1 MVYNKQQHVNRLV
14 DRPNT
19 YTITQNTDGTAK
31 ILPAWNQIA
40 GTPVDE
46 VRLNHME
53 DGIESAHKSLDEKVN
68 TIRPIFYG
76 HPSIKAFAP
85 DDHVFL
91 QFYPDK
97 DNPSKREAHIGFPN
111 NSTIDFTLANE
122 KVDGGINL
130 LTNGAGKVLI
140 NNQQVFHQG
149 NPEIQNNPNLLK
161 NSTGRFGLLGWSDQ
175 SGKKISV
182 VKGSEGEGDYFA
194 TRVGA
199 AANEHPY
206 LSSDFIDLKEN
217 TPISLSGEMQTIGI
231 TSGAIYLEVQYYK
244 SDGTLINSKNV
255 TAQNGRKWSFYFFTA
270 TTPPLTVKVKVIL
283 AINPSTTL
291 TNAAWRKIKLEAG
304 VKPTPYSAE
313 GDLGFVLAPEVNLT
327 NGTKISESVNQRTAL
342 YVHSNR
348 FDVLSQNGSNL
359 ILSANAGDR
368 SFKFLNSE
376 VMRADN
382 MGTHLATDSIHGFM
396 SSGDKKKLDKI
407 EPYATTFSNT
417 IQWELTPKNGWSTSN
432 TYEAASSA
440 LIADNNSTTGFVL
453 LMGELTLS
461 YTPAQG
467 SVMATL
473 MASHRP
479 QSIIATRV
487 PVVITELSSSEK
499 LHLGFILI
507 DGRSGDMSLHFN
519 ANTTIPM
526 GGIRV
531 VLTGACFRAKRM

>member
-31 ILPAWNQIA
+31 ILPAWKQIA

-53 DGIESAHKSLDEKVN
+53 DGIESAHKSLEEKVN
-68 TIRPIFYG
+68 AIRPVFYG
-76 HPSIKAFAP
+76 YPSIKAFAP

-130 LTNGAGKVLI
+130 LSNGAGKVLV

-199 AANEHPY
+199 AANERPY
-206 LSSDFIDLKEN
+206 LSSDFIDMKEN
-217 TPISLSGEMQTIGI
+217 TPLSLSGEMQTIGI

-244 SDGTLINSKNV
+244 ADGTLINSKNV

-270 TTPPLTVKVKVIL
+270 TTPALTAKVKVLL

-304 VKPTPYSAE
+304 TKPTPYSVE

-327 NGTKISESVNQRTAL
+327 NGTKISETVNQRTAL
-342 YVHSNR
+342 YAHSNR

-382 MGTHLATDSIHGFM
+382 MAAHLASDSLHGFM
-396 SSGDKKKLDKI
+396 SSADKQKLDTI
-407 EPYATTFSNT
+407 SSYANYFHNS
-417 IQWELTPKNGWSTSN
+417 IQWDLTPKNGWSTAN
-432 TYEAASSA
+432 TNEPASA
-440 LIADNNSTTGFVL
+440 GLIADNEDNSGIVI
-453 LMGELTLS
+453 LMGELTLAS
-461 YTPAQG
+461 TPQQG
-467 SVMATL
+467 SLMATL
-473 MASHRP
+473 MLMHRP
-479 QSIIATRV
+479 RYFTEV
-487 PVVITELSSSEK
+487 PVVITSLSAKEK
-499 LHLGFILI
+499 LYQGYIFI
-507 DGRSGDMSLHFN
+507 DHYTGDIQLFYNSNNPPPL
-519 ANTTIPM
+519 

-531 VLTGACFRAKRM
+531 IFTGASFRAKKT

>member
-140 NNQQVFHQG
+140 NNHQVFHQG

-182 VKGSEGEGDYFA
+182 VKGSKGEGEYFA
-194 TRVGA
+194 AGVGA
-199 AANEHPY
+199 AANERPY

-231 TSGAIYLEVQYYK
+231 TSGSIYLEVQFYK
-244 SDGTLINSKNV
+244 ADGTLINSKNV
-255 TAQNGRKWSFYFFTA
+255 TAQNSKEWSFYFLTV
-270 TTPPLTVKVKVIL
+270 TTPSLTAKVKVL
-283 AINPSTTL
+283 MAINPSTTL

-304 VKPTPYSAE
+304 AKPTPYSAE

-327 NGTKISESVNQRTAL
+327 NGTKISETVNQRTAL
-342 YVHSNR
+342 YAHSNR
-348 FDVLSQNGSNL
+348 LDVLSQNGSNL

-368 SFKFLNSE
+368 SLKFLNSE

-382 MGTHLATDSIHGFM
+382 MAAHLATDSVHGYM
-396 SSGDKKKLDKI
+396 SSADKKKLDTI
-407 EPYATTFSNT
+407 ASYAKYFHNS
-417 IQWELTPKNGWSTSN
+417 IQWDLTPKNGWSTAN
-432 TYEAASSA
+432 TNEPASA
-440 LIADNNSTTGFVL
+440 GLIAGNEDTSGLVI
-453 LMGELTLS
+453 LMGELTIAS
-461 YTPAQG
+461 TPQQG
-467 SVMATL
+467 SLMATL
-473 MASHRP
+473 MLMHRP
-479 QSIIATRV
+479 SYFTEV
-487 PVVITELSSSEK
+487 PVLITSLSPKEK
-499 LHLGFILI
+499 MYQGLIFI
-507 DGRSGDMSLHFN
+507 DHYTGDIQLTYN
-519 ANTTIPM
+519 ANNPPPL

-531 VLTGACFRAKRM
+531 IFTGASFRAKKT